1 MVTNSCSFYFCLK
14 YTCIYTNKDLKGLV
28 SICDCHRY
36 TNYSSLFME
45 DSGFIGLI
53 YIKRIYD
60 ELVGY
65 CNIVMLTTCV
75 ILNDTSL
82 GIKVIL

>member
-1 MVTNSCSFYFCLK
+1 VIVT
-14 YTCIYTNKDLKGLV
+14 D
-28 SICDCHRY
+28 
-36 TNYSSLFME
+36 TNYSSQFME

-65 CNIVMLTTCV
+65 CNIVMCYFKWHKFGNQSYFVRGVWLL
-75 ILNDTSL
+75 I
-82 GIKVIL
+82 

>member
-1 MVTNSCSFYFCLK
+1 
-14 YTCIYTNKDLKGLV
+14 
-28 SICDCHRY
+28 
-36 TNYSSLFME
+36 ME